1 MNTAAAYG
9 CRVLRKVLIA
19 LVAAAAALALN
30 PTAQASQ
37 YAQYGIQDD
46 AWLLGGPGT
55 FDERLEQVKDLGVDV
70 VRITI
75 RWDRVART
83 RPRKQVNDL
92 DPAYRWD
99 APDALLQ
106 GLRRWRI
113 TPVVTIVGTP
123 RWANGGRAANFAP
136 KSGSTYAN
144 FVYAVATRYPWVR
157 RWLIWNEPNKYW
169 QLRPTSPRVYTRTLL
184 NPAYAVLKRLSRRNM
199 VGAGVTA
206 PRGGWR
212 SVSPVDWIRGMRANR
227 ARFDVYAHHPYPLT
241 RRETPTSGGC
251 RSCENITLANLD
263 RLLTHV
269 RRAWGTRKRIWLTE
283 YGYQTNPPDRSLG
296 VSQALQARYLSEAAL
311 RVYRAP
317 RVDMLIR
324 FLVRDEDGVGRWQS
338 GLWTFRDKP
347 KLSAA
352 AFRLPIAQVSR
363 RGAVVTLWGQ
373 VRPGDGRQEYRL
385 RYRRGGGWRW
395 LGATRRTSLRG
406 IWTLRARLA
415 RGTVVQPFSEGRF
428 GAPLVVR

>member
-1 MNTAAAYG
+1 MNTASPYRG
-9 CRVLRKVLIA
+9 RVLLRTAIA
-19 LVAAAAALALN
+19 LMATTAALTHV
-30 PTAQASQ
+30 PTASASPYVQ
-37 YAQYGIQDD
+37 FGIQDD

-55 FDERLEQVKDLGVDV
+55 FDERLEQVKELGVDV
-70 VRITI
+70 VRITV

-83 RPRKQVNDL
+83 RPRKQVNHL

-99 APDALLQ
+99 VPDALLL

-123 RWANGGRAANFAP
+123 RWANGGRAPVYAPRSRNPYANFA
-136 KSGSTYAN
+136 
-144 FVYAVATRYPWVR
+144 VAVAKRYPWVR
-157 RWLIWNEPNKYW
+157 RWTIWNEPNKYW

-184 NPAYAVLKRLSRRNM
+184 NPAYAALKRLNRGNL
-199 VGAGVTA
+199 VAAGVTA

-251 RSCENITLANLD
+251 RSCENITLANLE

-269 RRAWGTRKRIWLTE
+269 TRAWGARKRIWLTE
-283 YGYQTNPPDRSLG
+283 YGYQTNPPDRKLG
-296 VSQALQARYLSEAAL
+296 VSRSLQARYLSEAAL
-311 RVYRAP
+311 RAYRAP

-338 GLWTFRDKP
+338 GLYTFNDTP

-363 RGAVVTLWGQ
+363 RGAVVRMWGQ
-373 VRPGDGRQEYRL
+373 VRPGTGRQEFRL

-395 LGATRRTSLRG
+395 LAGTRRTNARG
-406 IWTLRARLA
+406 FWTVRARLA
-415 RGTVVQPFSEGRF
+415 RGSFVQPFSEGRF
-428 GAPLVVR
+428 GAALVVR